1 MKEDEVRRYAKQDVV
16 GQRLDGLFVEGHVE
30 EREGVPH
37 IVQEDNNGECI
48 PHDQIRWLVRAC
60 RYC

>member
-1 MKEDEVRRYAKQDVV
+1 MKEDEVRRYANADVV
-16 GQRLDGLFVEGHVE
+16 GQRLDGLFIEGHVE

-37 IVQEDNNGECI
+37 VVQDDNNGEGVS
-48 PHDQIRWLVRAC
+48 HDQIRWLVRAY